1 MEAIGVPWFIAVRY
15 LGPPLFLLAAGGALV
30 LWRRP
35 ARPGLVWAALL
46 VNLLAA
52 ALPFLWIGV
61 QVLTGL
67 ADQTVHGLVM
77 TLAQPAVAMAAWG
90 LLLAA
95 VAARPPGADR
105 AGADRSARGPDRADR
120 SRARTG
126 DGGEPERTPENV
138 G

>member
-1 MEAIGVPWFIAVRY
+1 MEALGVPWFIAVRY
-15 LGPPLFLLAAGGALV
+15 LGPPLLLLAAGGALM

-61 QVLTGL
+61 QLLTGR

-77 TLAQPAVAMAAWG
+77 TLAQPAVAAAAWG
-90 LLLAA
+90 LLLTA
-95 VAARPPGADR
+95 VVARPREQARAAGGRDR
-105 AGADRSARGPDRADR
+105 AVRART
-120 SRARTG
+120 RTG
-126 DGGEPERTPENV
+126 DGGETESTPENV

>member
-30 LWRRP
+30 LRRRP

-61 QVLTGL
+61 QVLTGR

-77 TLAQPAVAMAAWG
+77 TLAQPAVAVAAWG

-95 VAARPPGADR
+95 VVA
-105 AGADRSARGPDRADR
+105 
-120 SRARTG
+120 
-126 DGGEPERTPENV
+126 
-138 G
+138 

>member
-15 LGPPLFLLAAGGALV
+15 LGPPLLLLAAGGALV

-61 QVLTGL
+61 QLLTGR
-67 ADQTVHGLVM
+67 AGQTVHGLVM
-77 TLAQPAVAMAAWG
+77 TLAQPAVATAAWG

-95 VAARPPGADR
+95 AVARP
-105 AGADRSARGPDRADR
+105 RGPDRADR

-126 DGGEPERTPENV
+126 DGGETERTPENV

>member
-1 MEAIGVPWFIAVRY
+1 MEAFGVPWFIAVRY
-15 LGPPLFLLAAGGALV
+15 LGPPLFLLVAGGALV
-30 LWRRP
+30 VWRRP

-61 QVLTGL
+61 QLLTGR

-77 TLAQPAVAMAAWG
+77 TLAQPAVATAAWG

-95 VAARPPGADR
+95 VVARAPGAARAREGRSRRRENRGRAR
-105 AGADRSARGPDRADR
+105 AGE
-120 SRARTG
+120 T
-126 DGGEPERTPENV
+126 ERTPENV

>member
-1 MEAIGVPWFIAVRY
+1 MEALGVPWFIAVRY
-15 LGPPLFLLAAGGALV
+15 LGPPLLLLSAGGALT

-61 QVLTGL
+61 QLLTGR

-77 TLAQPAVAMAAWG
+77 TLAQPAVATAAWG

-95 VAARPPGADR
+95 VVARP
-105 AGADRSARGPDRADR
+105 RGPDPAGSARAARDR
-120 SRARTG
+120 ARTRTG
-126 DGGEPERTPENV
+126 DGGETERTPENV

>member
-15 LGPPLFLLAAGGALV
+15 LGPPLFLLVAGGALV
-30 LWRRP
+30 VWRRP

-61 QVLTGL
+61 QLLTGR
-67 ADQTVHGLVM
+67 AGQTVHGLVM

-95 VAARPPGADR
+95 VVARAPGAARAREG
-105 AGADRSARGPDRADR
+105 RGPSREDRR
-120 SRARTG
+120 RTRP
-126 DGGEPERTPENV
+126 GETERTPENV

>member
-1 MEAIGVPWFIAVRY
+1 MEAFGVPWFIAVRY
-15 LGPPLFLLAAGGALV
+15 LGPPLFLLVAGGALV
-30 LWRRP
+30 VWRRP
-35 ARPGLVWAALL
+35 ARPGLVWAALV

-61 QVLTGL
+61 QLSTGR

-77 TLAQPAVAMAAWG
+77 TLAQPAVATAAWG

-95 VAARPPGADR
+95 AVARAPGAARPRGSRTR
-105 AGADRSARGPDRADR
+105 AE
-120 SRARTG
+120 
-126 DGGEPERTPENV
+126 DGGEAERAPENV

>member
-1 MEAIGVPWFIAVRY
+1 MEAFGVPWFIAVRY
-15 LGPPLFLLAAGGALV
+15 LGPPLFLLAVGGALV
-30 LWRRP
+30 VWRRP
-35 ARPGLVWAALL
+35 ARSGLVWAALV

-61 QVLTGL
+61 QLLTGR

-77 TLAQPAVAMAAWG
+77 TLVQPAVATAAWG

-95 VAARPPGADR
+95 VVAPAPGTVRP
-105 AGADRSARGPDRADR
+105 RGVR
-120 SRARTG
+120 SRTRTG
-126 DGGEPERTPENV
+126 DGGEAERTPENV